1 MLSDGPLA
9 PEFFDVL
16 IFSLDGCQFQVS
28 SPPVYE
34 LDGSEQQHVSPFVF
48 TLDELYY

>member
-1 MLSDGPLA
+1 MSISG
-9 PEFFDVL
+9 EFP
-16 IFSLDGCQFQVS
+16 
-28 SPPVYE
+28 PPVYE